1 MKNVS
6 DCNWMRIASNMKNKL
21 IPIIVRWHCFNARL
35 GTCSSFFPS
44 SDRLYCF
51 KTFSCSKCVGKYLH
65 SVHYKF
71 ISEWRIFFFRQ
82 RFPPSTQRA
91 GKPPRPLENVFN
103 FGNLLLNEEMYRY
116 ETDGGC
122 TVLAEEQNTHSTEH
136 YFTRTNKS
144 GTIFRVHSGWC
155 WVCKLPV
162 ICQTMINWVNLT
174 LLLI

>member
-1 MKNVS
+1 MLQM
-6 DCNWMRIASNMKNKL
+6 CREI
-21 IPIIVRWHCFNARL
+21 F
-35 GTCSSFFPS
+35 
-44 SDRLYCF
+44 
-51 KTFSCSKCVGKYLH
+51 TFSSLQIHLRVEN
-65 SVHYKF
+65 
-71 ISEWRIFFFRQ
+71 IFFRQ

-144 GTIFRVHSGWC
+144 GTIFRVHSG
-155 WVCKLPV
+155 
-162 ICQTMINWVNLT
+162 
-174 LLLI
+174 